1 MRHYRLGFW
10 EGVSSFVEGLGQ
22 SMDLFGATHRTPE
35 EILDDLGI
43 EKDDSAALRSD
54 FEAVIGDWSK
64 WRKPKDDNSST

>member
-1 MRHYRLGFW
+1 
-10 EGVSSFVEGLGQ
+10 
-22 SMDLFGATHRTPE
+22 MDLFGATHRTPE